1 MSCET
6 YSPSMTHDIET
17 LVRWVPE
24 ETAEQAPAIARRS
37 GKLLFV
43 DLYAPGCKGC
53 EKLDKTTYL
62 DREVADVLN
71 ERFVPVL
78 LNARR
83 ESAALRVLNGGHAY
97 VFSPVLIVYAPD
109 GRELRRSSGYLSPQ
123 AMLLELHIAL
133 AVGEMDRA
141 RWVEAHRILDD
152 AIARYRH
159 ARNLPEAMWWRGVSS
174 YRASG
179 NDLTVLR
186 EAWEPL
192 IAGHRGSIWAEKA
205 DVLAPVCEC

>member
-1 MSCET
+1 
-6 YSPSMTHDIET
+6 MTHATET

-24 ETAEQAPAIARRS
+24 ETAAQAPAIARRS
-37 GKLLFV
+37 GKPLFV

-83 ESAALRVLNGGHAY
+83 ESEALRMLNRGQSY
-97 VFSPVLIVYAPD
+97 VFSPVLIVCAPD
-109 GRELRRSSGYLSPQ
+109 GRELRRTTGYLSPQ

-141 RWVEAHRILDD
+141 RWVEAHRILDE

-159 ARNLPEAMWWRGVSS
+159 ARNVPEAMWWRGVSI

-179 NDLTVLR
+179 NDLAVLR
-186 EAWEPL
+186 DAWDPL
-192 IAGHRGSIWAEKA
+192 IAGYRGSIWAEKA
-205 DVLAPVCEC
+205 DILTPVCEC

>member
-1 MSCET
+1 
-6 YSPSMTHDIET
+6 MTPDVET
-17 LVRWVPE
+17 LVKWVPE
-24 ETAEQAPAIARRS
+24 ATAEQAPAIARTS

-62 DREVADVLN
+62 DREVVDLLN

-123 AMLLELHIAL
+123 ALLLELHIAL

-141 RWVEAHRILDD
+141 RWVEAHRILDE
-152 AIARYRH
+152 AIARYRY
-159 ARNLPEAMWWRGVSS
+159 ARNVPEAMWWRGVSR

-186 EAWEPL
+186 EAWDPL
-192 IAGHRGSIWAEKA
+192 IAGYRGSIWAEKA
-205 DVLAPVCEC
+205 DILAPVCEC